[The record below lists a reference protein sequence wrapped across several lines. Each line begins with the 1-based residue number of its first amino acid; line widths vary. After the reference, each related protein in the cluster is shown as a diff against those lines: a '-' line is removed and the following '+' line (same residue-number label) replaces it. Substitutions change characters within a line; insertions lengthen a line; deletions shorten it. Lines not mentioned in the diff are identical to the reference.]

1 MAAQYMGDVCTITG
15 KYNDQQGNEKNRYLK
30 VGAWFDN
37 EGRISVKLEA
47 MPLPDPNGN
56 VWLSLFLRQDDGNQ
70 QQPAPQQQQ
79 QQQQRQAP
87 PQQQQ
92 NNNQRRSRY

>member
-47 MPLPDPNGN
+47 IPLPDPNGN
-56 VWLSLFLRQDDGNQ
+56 VWLSLFMRQDDNSNQ

-79 QQQQRQAP
+79 QRQTP
-87 PQQQQ
+87 PPQQQ

>member
-47 MPLPDPNGN
+47 IPLPDPNGN
-56 VWLSLFLRQDDGNQ
+56 VWLSLFLRQDDNSNQ

-79 QQQQRQAP
+79 QRQAP
-87 PQQQQ
+87 PPQQ

>member
-47 MPLPDPNGN
+47 IPLPDEKGN
-56 VWLSLFLRQDDGNQ
+56 VWMSLFLRQDDNNQ
-70 QQPAPQQQQ
+70 QQNNNNNRQQNNNNNNN
-79 QQQQRQAP
+79 
-87 PQQQQ
+87 

>member
-47 MPLPDPNGN
+47 IPLPDPNGN
-56 VWLSLFLRQDDGNQ
+56 VWLSLFLRQDDNSNQ

-79 QQQQRQAP
+79 QRQAP
-87 PQQQQ
+87 PPQQQ

>member
-15 KYNDQQGNEKNRYLK
+15 KYNDQQGNEKNRYMK

-47 MPLPDPNGN
+47 IPLPDPNGGI
-56 VWLSLFLRQDDGNQ
+56 WLSLFLRKDDD
-70 QQPAPQQQQ
+70 QQQQ
-79 QQQQRQAP
+79 QQP
-87 PQQQQ
+87 PRQQQQ
-92 NNNQRRSRY
+92 AAPAAPRNNQRSRY

>member
-15 KYNDQQGNEKNRYLK
+15 KYQDHSGQDKNRYMK

-47 MPLPDPNGN
+47 IPLPDPNGGI
-56 VWLSLFLRQDDGNQ
+56 WLSLFLRKDDD
-70 QQPAPQQQQ
+70 QQQQ
-79 QQQQRQAP
+79 QQQQQP
-87 PQQQQ
+87 PRQQQQ
-92 NNNQRRSRY
+92 AAPAAPRNNQRSRY

>member
-30 VGAWFDN
+30 VGAWFHN

-47 MPLPDPNGN
+47 IPLPDPNGN
-56 VWLSLFLRQDDGNQ
+56 VWLSLFLRQDDNSNQ

-79 QQQQRQAP
+79 QRQAP
-87 PQQQQ
+87 PPQQQ

>member
-47 MPLPDPNGN
+47 IPLPDPNGN
-56 VWLSLFLRQDDGNQ
+56 VWLSLFLRQDDNTNQ

-79 QQQQRQAP
+79 QRQAP
-87 PQQQQ
+87 PPQQQ

>member
-47 MPLPDPNGN
+47 IPLPDPNGA
-56 VWLSLFLRQDDGNQ
+56 VWLSLFLRKDDDQ

-79 QQQQRQAP
+79 QQQRQAP
-87 PQQQQ
+87 PPQQ

>member
-47 MPLPDPNGN
+47 IPLPDPNGN
-56 VWLSLFLRQDDGNQ
+56 VWLSLFLRQDDNSN
-70 QQPAPQQQQ
+70 

-87 PQQQQ
+87 PPQQ

>member
-47 MPLPDPNGN
+47 IPLPDPNGN
-56 VWLSLFLRQDDGNQ
+56 VWLSLFLRQDDNSNQ

-79 QQQQRQAP
+79 QRQAP
-87 PQQQQ
+87 PPQQQ
-92 NNNQRRSRY
+92 NNTQRRSRY